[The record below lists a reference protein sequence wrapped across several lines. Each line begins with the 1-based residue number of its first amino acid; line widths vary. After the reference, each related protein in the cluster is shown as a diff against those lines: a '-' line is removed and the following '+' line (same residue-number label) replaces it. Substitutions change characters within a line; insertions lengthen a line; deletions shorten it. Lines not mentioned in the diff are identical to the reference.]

1 MLPTIVFPTT
11 TRQHTNLATKSYS
24 RHIQPLILFTSRST
38 PRLFL
43 NDINILLFFSSSP
56 LTLPFVSSRFTRFFV
71 SENTLSQILVFEL
84 VLQIDADIH
93 RPHHIFSYPPI
104 VWDIPDLFSRM
115 IFCPF
120 FSNQTRSL
128 LHSLISPAGRS
139 FCCKCTAA
147 TAQSCHFFLTY
158 RGCFISM
165 RFSISN
171 SRRHLQFISAG
182 FSNFYRCTSFT
193 KIHISNS
200 VYSI

>member
-1 MLPTIVFPTT
+1 M
-11 TRQHTNLATKSYS
+11 
-24 RHIQPLILFTSRST
+24 
-38 PRLFL
+38 
-43 NDINILLFFSSSP
+43 
-56 LTLPFVSSRFTRFFV
+56 SSRFTRFFV

-93 RPHHIFSYPPI
+93 WPHHVFSYPPI

-158 RGCFISM
+158 RGCFVSM

-182 FSNFYRCTSFT
+182 YSNFIAVPVSLKFIFRIQFVQFNASESSCKNSYHSMESTST
-193 KIHISNS
+193 SISQRLILNHF
-200 VYSI
+200 VWLVGIADRLK